1 MGSQNRRLY
10 RCDFSTDQGASI
22 MDNQENKGAAE
33 VRLRAAQIQNRIA
46 ELTGHKPSRTTLWRW
61 HLENRLECSRIG
73 GRIYSTDSA
82 IREMLL
88 ADEQRNFASASQ
100 RGQLATERLEAQIA
114 SDRLKAG
121 RN

>member
-1 MGSQNRRLY
+1 MESQTRRFH
-10 RCDFSTDQGASI
+10 RCDVSTYQESLN
-22 MDNQENKGAAE
+22 MDNQETKGAE
-33 VRLRAAQIQNRIA
+33 VRLRAAQIQRRIA

-88 ADEQRNFASASQ
+88 ADEQRNRASASQ